1 MSETEAEIARIATL
15 IQELGYRAQISGE
28 TISTAMSGWSV
39 LVIVWPGHSIQ
50 MYFGISV
57 DAEDGFG
64 LEQAN
69 EFNRTHR
76 FAKCYILEDSARFE
90 GDFYFDVTQPDAKEK
105 LDRIFLSWEISI
117 GGARDALN
125 EAKRL
130 HDKRVAAPTPP
141 N

>member
-1 MSETEAEIARIATL
+1 MATSGNTFAAKLSADGTTLLYLTYLGMSQSSA
-15 IQELGYRAQISGE
+15 
-28 TISTAMSGWSV
+28 
-39 LVIVWPGHSIQ
+39 
-50 MYFGISV
+50 FGISV